1 MIGGGIQWTKTC
13 STTSRYYRGNF
24 NIYLTLADCQMNVML
39 FRVLFHA
46 DESSCVASIR
56 YNTVFDWLTVIYHW
70 IQGRG
75 GLCALY
81 KASGN
86 FAYLW
91 LDFLQLFQ
99 IESLLADSTVVSLK
113 RSSSRSNFSPN
124 LLRDEPKR
132 HRRA

>member
-24 NIYLTLADCQMNVML
+24 NIYLTLVDCQMNVML

-81 KASGN
+81 KASEN

-91 LDFLQLFQ
+91 LDLLQLFQ
-99 IESLLADSTVVSLK
+99 IESLLAD
-113 RSSSRSNFSPN
+113 
-124 LLRDEPKR
+124 
-132 HRRA
+132 